1 MGELPLA
8 DIDLSLLAHSGGETA
23 TNTLNRGKGVDD
35 LLLAINVGVEDTK
48 NVLEL
53 SLVNKTL
60 QETVRHTNVR
70 CDAERNHI
78 PCYSLVNCAKNNRYN
93 HESNDA
99 RTAGIER
106 TVKATHSALIATLFV
121 RVNTAKDNKHDSIEY
136 I

>member
-8 DIDLSLLAHSGGETA
+8 DIDLSLLAHSSGETA

-60 QETVRHTNVR
+60 HPLSE
-70 CDAERNHI
+70 
-78 PCYSLVNCAKNNRYN
+78 PLF
-93 HESNDA
+93 
-99 RTAGIER
+99 RT
-106 TVKATHSALIATLFV
+106 K
-121 RVNTAKDNKHDSIEY
+121 
-136 I
+136 